1 MSDLCYRKIYGD
13 EFLEL
18 GEVRYGLDTKFK
30 NCFK

>member
-1 MSDLCYRKIYGD
+1 MSEKCFNEVYGD

-18 GEVRYGLDTKFK
+18 GEVRFGLDTKFK